1 MPVFLFPTVATGMIW
16 LAAVSGSANHS
27 RTRDGRCIPVK
38 KPNKSEQPWKAA
50 QAALEAARQLPA
62 GVERCEALK
71 KAGKL
76 RFDADINRAREIDP
90 ADICPNDQRL
100 KA

>member
-1 MPVFLFPTVATGMIW
+1 MPA
-16 LAAVSGSANHS
+16 
-27 RTRDGRCIPVK
+27 K
-38 KPNKSEQPWKAA
+38 KPSKAEKPSKADLAWKAA

-76 RFDADINRAREIDP
+76 RFDADINRTHEIEP
-90 ADICPNDQRL
+90 GRGSVGPND
-100 KA
+100 

>member
-1 MPVFLFPTVATGMIW
+1 MPA
-16 LAAVSGSANHS
+16 
-27 RTRDGRCIPVK
+27 K
-38 KPNKSEQPWKAA
+38 KPSKAEKPSKADLAWKAA

-76 RFDADINRAREIDP
+76 RFDADIKGTHEIEP
-90 ADICPNDQRL
+90 GKGSVCPND
-100 KA
+100 

>member
-1 MPVFLFPTVATGMIW
+1 MPV
-16 LAAVSGSANHS
+16 N
-27 RTRDGRCIPVK
+27 
-38 KPNKSEQPWKAA
+38 KPNNAERAWKAA

-76 RFDADINRAREIDP
+76 RFDADLDRSREISP
-90 ADICPNDQRL
+90 GKNGMCPND
-100 KA
+100 